1 MCARG
6 RVVTSRLGLRV
17 FALLA
22 VLNLAVFSALGV
34 FLTER
39 LEEQRAELV
48 TDFREQIVSTLES
61 TIIAG
66 GGLNVARIIDWPGWS
81 QVSDAVLVDA
91 NLERTPSGRI
101 VPRGVALHPV
111 GQVGPRADREAIFEG
126 LAACVADIG
135 RRQVAGGFAVP
146 IVSDGELWGALWY
159 RERDD
164 ATRSDLAVLLWSG
177 FALSTVLLMAGTFVA
192 LRPLVILPIGRL
204 AGAAQR
210 VARGDLTA
218 RVRTSGGN
226 DEVSAV
232 LASFN
237 RMAERVE
244 RLTNDLEEEV
254 QTAVEQARR
263 AEAAVIVQRRLAAM
277 GELAAG
283 IAHEI
288 NNPLGGL
295 QNAVRALEKGDL
307 PDERRE
313 RYLALLDSGLE
324 RIRDTVSKVLRM
336 APRET
341 AIERVDLFDVVR
353 DAAGLV
359 RHRVGRDGHRLL
371 VSVDGVATDVEAGR
385 GDAGRGDG
393 SGDDRDATNERFCVL
408 GARQELAQALL
419 NLLVN
424 AFDALDEALDRT
436 GRPGRVLVALERRGA
451 EIVLRVEDDGPGAAR
466 EDLDR
471 LTDLFFSTKE
481 VGKGTGMGLSIVQ
494 NTLDTHGGRLELES
508 APGAGFKALCIL
520 PGATR

>member
-1 MCARG
+1 MR
-6 RVVTSRLGLRV
+6 SRLGLRV

-22 VLNLAVFSALGV
+22 GLNLVVFSGLGV

-39 LEEQRAELV
+39 LEQQRADLV
-48 TDFREQIVSTLES
+48 TGFRDQIVSTLES

-91 NLERTPSGRI
+91 NLERTPTGRI

-111 GQVGPRADREAIFEG
+111 GQVGPRADRDAIFEG
-126 LAACVADIG
+126 LAACVADAG
-135 RRQVAGGFAVP
+135 RRQVASGFAVP

-164 ATRSDLAVLLWSG
+164 ATRSDLALLLWSG
-177 FALSTVLLMAGTFVA
+177 FTISTVLLLVGTFVA
-192 LRPLVILPIGRL
+192 LRPLVIVPIGRL
-204 AGAAQR
+204 ASAAQR
-210 VARGDLTA
+210 VARGDLAA

-244 RLTNDLEEEV
+244 RLTNELEEEV
-254 QTAVEQARR
+254 AVAVEQARR
-263 AEAAVIVQRRLAAM
+263 AEAAAIVQRRLAAM

-295 QNAVRALEKGDL
+295 QNAVRALQQEGL
-307 PDERRE
+307 AEERRE
-313 RYLALLDSGLE
+313 RYLALLESGLE

-336 APRET
+336 APRAT
-341 AIERVDLFDVVR
+341 ATERLDLREVVR
-353 DAAGLV
+353 DATALV
-359 RHRVGRDGHRLL
+359 RHRISGGRHALV
-371 VSVDGVATDVEAGR
+371 VSVDGVASDPYAGP
-385 GDAGRGDG
+385 AEH
-393 SGDDRDATNERFCVL
+393 SARFEVL
-408 GARQELAQALL
+408 GARQELGEAVL

-424 AFDALDEALDRT
+424 ALDALDESERA
-436 GRPGRVLVALERRGA
+436 GRVHLALERRGE
-451 EIVLRVEDDGPGAAR
+451 EIVLRVEDDGPGAAP

-494 NTLDTHGGRLELES
+494 NTLDSHGGRLELES
-508 APGAGFKALCIL
+508 APGAGFTAICVL
-520 PGATR
+520 PGAPSR